1 MGIRPHH
8 VSPLKSG
15 DAPVAVEGT
24 VHIAE
29 LSGSESMIHFD
40 AYGNPWV
47 SLSHGVHPFDA
58 GATATLYADVS
69 RCLYFDE
76 NERLMAGSAQRRAV

>member
-1 MGIRPHH
+1 MGIRPHN
-8 VSPLKSG
+8 VSPLKTG
-15 DAPVAVEGT
+15 ETPVAVEGT
-24 VHIAE
+24 VRIAE

-76 NERLMAGSAQRRAV
+76 NERLVNGSEQREAV